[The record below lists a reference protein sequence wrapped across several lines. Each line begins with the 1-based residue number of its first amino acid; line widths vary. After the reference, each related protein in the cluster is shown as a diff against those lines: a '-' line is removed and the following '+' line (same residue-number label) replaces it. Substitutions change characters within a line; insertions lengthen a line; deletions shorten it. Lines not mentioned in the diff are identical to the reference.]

1 MVGFDFN
8 GVVDTGRPG
17 LQPTIRD
24 VIITGNTYVEGVLD
38 WLSAHNIK
46 CAVYFPPMTN
56 QSHDDTAAGVFKS
69 DMIRL
74 LGVKKFYEDNSE
86 QFDIIKSSCP
96 DCEVIR
102 IT

>member
-17 LQPTIRD
+17 LRPGID
-24 VIITGNTYVEGVLD
+24 DIIITGNTHVEGVLD
-38 WLSAHNIK
+38 WLSARNIK

-56 QSHDDTAAGVFKS
+56 KPNDNIAAGVFKS

-74 LGVKKFYEDNSE
+74 LGVKKFYEDNFE